1 MGTFGMITSVT
12 IEDEGNLLVCQ
23 SETGKPMRFHAM
35 WLRDNAHD
43 EATRSSQNGQRL
55 ITLADIPSDITI
67 RSADLHGSRILIRFT
82 DRDQEIGYDGDWL
95 TRHCYDR
102 ADPRPDL
109 WIAEE
114 SETWDHRLGNSMP
127 TADFTELHDNEDTL
141 LDWLEGLN
149 RHGVAKVT
157 GGPVKSG
164 ALLDV
169 AALFGYVRE
178 TNYGKWFEVRTE
190 VNPVNLAY
198 TGLGLQGHTDNPYRD
213 PTPTMQILYC
223 LENSA
228 EGGDSIVVDGFRCA
242 ETLHHEDPEGFDLL
256 RRYCA
261 RFSYEGASGVALH
274 SRRPMLECTPDGEL
288 IAVRFNNR
296 SAAAFT
302 DIPFDDMDG
311 FYRAYRR
318 FGELVEDP
326 AMQVSFK
333 LEPGE
338 SFVLDNTRVL
348 HARTGYSGDGTRW
361 LQGCYP
367 DRDGMKSTLAA
378 MTSARAAS

>member
-1 MGTFGMITSVT
+1 MFTSITV
-12 IEDEGNLLVCQ
+12 ENEGDVLVCRPA
-23 SETGKPMRFHAM
+23 TGQPMRFHAM

-55 ITLADIPSDITI
+55 ITLADIPSDIAI
-67 RSADLHGSRILIRFT
+67 QSASLEGGSIAIRFT
-82 DRDQEIGYDGDWL
+82 DRDKTVSYDGDWL
-95 TRHCYDR
+95 ATHCYDR
-102 ADPRPDL
+102 QEPRPDL

-114 SETWDHRLGNSMP
+114 SETWDQSLGNSLP
-127 TADFTELHDNEDTL
+127 SADFTSLHEDSDTL
-141 LDWLEGLN
+141 LTWLQGLN

-157 GGPVKSG
+157 GGPVQSG
-164 ALLDV
+164 ALMDV

-242 ETLHHEDPEGFDLL
+242 EKLHQENPEGFDLL
-256 RRYCA
+256 RKYCA
-261 RFSYEGASGVALH
+261 RFSYEGSSGVALH

-288 IAVRFNNR
+288 VAVRFNNR

-311 FYRAYRR
+311 FYKAYRR

-338 SFVLDNTRVL
+338 CFILDNTRVL

-378 MTSARAAS
+378 MSSARAAS

>member
-1 MGTFGMITSVT
+1 MITKVT
-12 IEDEGNLLVCQ
+12 VEQNGKVLVCQ
-23 SETGKPMRFHAM
+23 TDQQDRMRFHAI
-35 WLRDNAHD
+35 WLRDNAPD
-43 EATRSSQNGQRL
+43 SATRSPQNGQRL
-55 ITLADIPSDITI
+55 ITLADIPDDIAIQSAIVTNGQVMIQFSDREKIV
-67 RSADLHGSRILIRFT
+67 A
-82 DRDQEIGYDGDWL
+82 YDPSWL
-95 TRHCYDR
+95 AAHCYDKS
-102 ADPRPDL
+102 AARPDL
-109 WIAEE
+109 WIAEDR
-114 SETWDHRLGNSMP
+114 ETWDQRLDSNVP
-127 TADFTELHDNEDTL
+127 TADFTSLGQDENALYS
-141 LDWLEGLN
+141 WLEGLN
-149 RHGVAKVT
+149 RYGVAKVT
-157 GGPVKSG
+157 GGPVRSG

-242 ETLHHEDPEGFDLL
+242 ERLYEVNPHGFDLM

-261 RFSYEGASGVALH
+261 RFSYEGSSGVALH

-288 IAVRFNNR
+288 TGVRFNNR
-296 SAAAFT
+296 SAAALT
-302 DIPFDDMDG
+302 DVPFDDMPS
-311 FYRAYRR
+311 FYKAYRQ
-318 FGELVEDP
+318 FADLVEDP

-338 SFVLDNTRVL
+338 CFIVDNTRVL
-348 HARTGYSGDGTRW
+348 HARKGYSGDGSRW

-367 DRDGMKSTLAA
+367 DLDGMKSTLAA
-378 MTSARAAS
+378 MASRRVAS